1 MDKLEELRN
10 VIKQW
15 NANRLDLFE
24 ISEPNKVNFAFAFDI
39 INEGDSWLN
48 ISLLNSLVS

>member
-24 ISEPNKVNFAFAFDI
+24 ISAPNEVNSFSLIYHFCYRILFAFNLEVAF
-39 INEGDSWLN
+39 S
-48 ISLLNSLVS
+48 